1 MLKPQR
7 KANPEILKHQQK
19 KEIQIHL
26 LQMRRK
32 LESQGFLN
40 LININFFNEVLKKF
54 RIPQEEIEDRV
65 KKAEEIMNEKMEK
78 NEFLVTKF

>member
-26 LQMRRK
+26 IQMRRK
-32 LESQGFLN
+32 LESQGFLH
-40 LININFFNEVLKKF
+40 LIHINFFNELKKY
-54 RIPQEEIEDRV
+54 RIAQEEIEDRV